1 MDINRL
7 TDLVGEGI
15 DLRRESWP
23 LSCPA
28 ASHHTLLV
36 GGEDLVKESAAS
48 HHTLLVGGVRVSVG
62 CFTPYRQLGSFSRRK
77 QVWAYSVLVENK
89 FGIFQ
94 SWVIESM
101 R

>member
-1 MDINRL
+1 MGVNRL
-7 TDLVGEGI
+7 TGLVGEGI

-36 GGEDLVKESAAS
+36 GG
-48 HHTLLVGGVRVSVG
+48 VRASVG
-62 CFTPYRQLGSFSRRK
+62 CFTPYQQLGSFSRRK
-77 QVWAYSVLVENK
+77 QVWTYSVLVENK
-89 FGIFQ
+89 FRLFQ
-94 SWVIESM
+94 SWVIESL